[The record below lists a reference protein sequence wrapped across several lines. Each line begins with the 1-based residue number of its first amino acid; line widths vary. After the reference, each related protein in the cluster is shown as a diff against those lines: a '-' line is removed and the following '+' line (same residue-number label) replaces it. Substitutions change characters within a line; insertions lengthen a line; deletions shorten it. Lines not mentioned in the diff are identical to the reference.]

1 MNKMK
6 ERILDILS
14 GSFDTNNSVN
24 FVVKQDNR
32 RKQRIRKL
40 VNYSF
45 KRTLNFGKAF
55 VSEDGRACMLVV
67 DPNLEKTT
75 LLTIWWDIQLAF
87 SVVGINR
94 VFKVLKREKAVKSE
108 KPSEPYIYLW
118 FVGVDPQ
125 FQGQGKGAELIQSLI
140 SNEWR
145 AGRSIYL
152 ETSNARNFP
161 FYEKLGFEC
170 LGKVDDAGYELRQYI
185 YRDHQH

>member
-75 LLTIWWDIQLAF
+75 MLTIWWDIQLAF

-94 VFKVLKREKAVKSE
+94 EIGRASCRER
-108 KPSEPYIYLW
+108 
-118 FVGVDPQ
+118 G
-125 FQGQGKGAELIQSLI
+125 
-140 SNEWR
+140 
-145 AGRSIYL
+145 
-152 ETSNARNFP
+152 
-161 FYEKLGFEC
+161 
-170 LGKVDDAGYELRQYI
+170 
-185 YRDHQH
+185 